1 MMNDPACRLEGTL
14 DGKMASREK
23 LQAPCQERKAVM
35 QAEALHPQQEAK
47 IAFG

>member
-1 MMNDPACRLEGTL
+1 MNDPASRQEGTL